1 MTRTPHD
8 ILLTVL
14 AAAWRR
20 RRLWAWPLLVMPVVG
35 LVVSFLIPKV
45 YESKM
50 TIVIQEPAKLNP
62 FMRDFSIGPNVK
74 ERMPTLQALLHSD
87 HVLGQVAIDLGMV
100 PAKADRRQ
108 REAAVKALSGAT
120 KVDLVG
126 GDILEL
132 KIRGPRPD
140 GLGRTLETIGNRLI
154 ERLVA
159 PERSAVGD
167 SERFLTEQLGL
178 RRAELEAAEKALAD
192 FKTSNA
198 ALLPSVYSSSL
209 ARLTDLKG
217 KLEERSLALA
227 TAEAAFNDLR
237 TRLVSTNPVIGRLEQ
252 EIVQVSGELSTLQS
266 RYTGDHSEVVG
277 AQRKLQRLQDERR
290 QLIEAT
296 RGIDLNDLDRL
307 WNMAAGMGEG
317 DKKATP
323 LLVTQMQNLQEAQSK
338 RAALAKEVEQLR
350 AAITDTQ
357 ANMASFAPIEQR
369 QQALERAL
377 ASAREA
383 HDSLAKR
390 YEMARV
396 TGALGVFEAPER
408 VKVVDAS
415 GDPLGPT
422 SLPRIVFLLGGLGAA
437 LALGVALSIMAELF
451 DPMVRNAPDFAE
463 LLGVPL
469 LGRLPRFHPARP

>member
-8 ILLTVL
+8 ILLMVL

-20 RRLWAWPLLVMPVVG
+20 RRLWTWPLLVMPVVG
-35 LVVSFLIPKV
+35 LVVSFLIPKA

-108 REAAVKALSGAT
+108 REAAVKALSSSI

-132 KIRGPRPD
+132 KIRGPKPG

-159 PERSAVGD
+159 PERTAVGD

-178 RRAELEAAEKALAD
+178 RRSELEAAEKALAD
-192 FKTSNA
+192 FKTANA

-209 ARLTDLKG
+209 TRLTDLKG

-227 TAEAAFNDLR
+227 TADAAFNDLR

-266 RYTGDHSEVVG
+266 RYTGDHSEVVA

-307 WNMAAGMGEG
+307 WNMAAGMGDG

-323 LLVTQMQNLQEAQSK
+323 LLVTQMQNLQEAQSR

-350 AAITDTQ
+350 SAINDTQ
-357 ANMASFAPIEQR
+357 GNMASFAPIEQR

-422 SLPRIVFLLGGLGAA
+422 SLPRIVFLLGGLAAA
-437 LALGVALSIMAELF
+437 LALGVALSVMAELF
-451 DPMVRNAPDFAE
+451 DPMLRTAPDFTE
-463 LLGVPL
+463 LLAVPL

>member
-1 MTRTPHD
+1 MTRSPQD
-8 ILLTVL
+8 VLLTVL

-20 RRLWAWPLLVMPVVG
+20 RRLWSWPLLVMPLVG
-35 LVVSFLIPKV
+35 LAVSFFIPKA

-62 FMRDFSIGPNVK
+62 FMRDFSIGSNVK

-87 HVLGQVAIDLGMV
+87 HVLGQVAVDLGIV
-100 PAKADRRQ
+100 SAKADRRQ
-108 REAAVKALSGAT
+108 REAAVKALSGAI

-126 GDILEL
+126 GEILEL
-132 KIRGPRPD
+132 KIRGARPD

-159 PERSAVGD
+159 PERTAVGD
-167 SERFLTEQLGL
+167 SERFLTEQLTL
-178 RRAELEAAEKALAD
+178 RRTELESAERALAD
-192 FKTSNA
+192 FKTSNSS
-198 ALLPSVYSSSL
+198 LLPSVYSSNL
-209 ARLTDLKG
+209 TRLTDLKG
-217 KLEERSLALA
+217 KLEERALSLA
-227 TAEAAFNDLR
+227 TADAAFNDLR

-266 RYTGDHSEVVG
+266 RYTADHSEVIG

-290 QLIEAT
+290 QLIETT
-296 RGIDLNDLDRL
+296 RGIDINDLDRL

-317 DKKATP
+317 DHKAAP
-323 LLVTQMQNLQEAQSK
+323 LLVTQMQNLQEAQSR
-338 RAALAKEVEQLR
+338 RAALTKEVEQLR
-350 AAITDTQ
+350 AAINETQ
-357 ANMASFAPIEQR
+357 GNMASFAPIEQR

-408 VKVVDAS
+408 IKVVDAT
-415 GDPLGPT
+415 GDPTGPT
-422 SLPRIVFLLGGLGAA
+422 SLPRFIFVLGGLAAA
-437 LALGVALSIMAELF
+437 LALGIALSVLAELF
-451 DPMVRNAPDFAE
+451 DPMLRTAADFAD
-463 LLGVPL
+463 LLSVPL